1 MSQHSSL
8 PNDSLIDQA
17 TNSTVNNPIATA
29 QTKKRHKPPH
39 FERTDEMRVVVTG
52 MGAVTPL
59 GLDVESSWA
68 KLLKG
73 ESGITAISHFDAS
86 GYRAQ
91 IAGVVKDFDPKQY
104 MNAKDARRYDD
115 FMHYAVAASSMALQ
129 QAGFINEV
137 SAADA
142 PVQGVD
148 QERFGVIIGSGIGGI
163 QNI

>member
-73 ESGITAISHFDAS
+73 ESGITSISHFDAT

-91 IAGVVKDFDPKQY
+91 IAGVIKDFEPKQY
-104 MNAKDARRYDD
+104 QKA
-115 FMHYAVAASSMALQ
+115 
-129 QAGFINEV
+129 
-137 SAADA
+137 
-142 PVQGVD
+142 
-148 QERFGVIIGSGIGGI
+148 
-163 QNI
+163 